1 MVTRI
6 LGFVYGVVCYF
17 IFFGTFLYAIGFVGG
32 GNLYGAGKPLVVP
45 RSIDLTPMGQGE
57 SLTMRLIIDALLLSL
72 FAVQHSVM
80 ARAWFKRRWT
90 KVVAPLLER
99 STYVLIASL
108 TLLLLFW
115 QWRPIGPARV
125 AWDVQ
130 NSTARI
136 VLEGL
141 FWLGWLT
148 VLVSTFLVDHFSL
161 FGLKQVVCYLKGTE
175 CPELPFRTPGLYKA
189 VRHPI
194 YMGFIIA
201 FWSTPRMS
209 IGHLFFAVMTTA
221 YIIVAIQFE
230 ERDLIHAYGEK
241 YETYRRQVSMLTPV
255 RFRRG

>member
-1 MVTRI
+1 
-6 LGFVYGVVCYF
+6 
-17 IFFGTFLYAIGFVGG
+17 
-32 GNLYGAGKPLVVP
+32 
-45 RSIDLTPMGQGE
+45 
-57 SLTMRLIIDALLLSL
+57 
-72 FAVQHSVM
+72 
-80 ARAWFKRRWT
+80 
-90 KVVAPLLER
+90 
-99 STYVLIASL
+99 
-108 TLLLLFW
+108 
-115 QWRPIGPARV
+115 
-125 AWDVQ
+125 VQ

-136 VLEGL
+136 VLEAL
-141 FWLGWLT
+141 FWVGWLT
-148 VLVSTFLVDHFSL
+148 VLVSTFLVDHFNL

-175 CPELPFRTPGLYKA
+175 CPELAFRTPGLYKA

-241 YETYRRQVSMLTPV
+241 YQTYRRQVSMLTPV